1 MRFTAYKTNPN
12 TTSLA
17 SSACADMSVGAL
29 GGQLFWGAIGLVS
42 SLMLLGAAKTT
53 PRLKR
58 WLQGESFST
67 TRDRNASDTF
77 YDPPPTQGEVYSPF

>member
-1 MRFTAYKTNPN
+1 
-12 TTSLA
+12 
-17 SSACADMSVGAL
+17 
-29 GGQLFWGAIGLVS
+29 
-42 SLMLLGAAKTT
+42 MLLGAAKTT

-77 YDPPPTQGEVYSPF
+77 YDPPPTQGGVHSPFGQAMCVLMGRPVYFYFFRFDLIP